1 MADNYLEKRMEQFRS
16 NAGMSST
23 KGNKGSLSALL
34 LKNRSTRGFDNS
46 FKVRKDQLVRI
57 VSVNSKVA
65 SARNRQVLRFS
76 LVTEERAHLV
86 LPHIAMGS
94 ALSDMKLPL
103 PGTEPNAFIVVC
115 SVCEPHLSTY
125 IDLGISV
132 QSMLLQAVEIGLNGI
147 CLMSFDKDKI
157 KENLSLPYEPLVVV
171 AIGKS
176 AENIRIV
183 EMREGDGCSYYRKD
197 GIHYVP
203 KLSVDDLI
211 IE

>member
-1 MADNYLEKRMEQFRS
+1 MADNFLEKRMEQFRS
-16 NAGMSST
+16 NTGISPT

-46 FKVRKDQLVRI
+46 FKVRKDQLKRI
-57 VSVNSKVA
+57 VAVNGKVA
-65 SARNRQVLRFS
+65 SARNRQVLRFV

-94 ALSDMKLPL
+94 ALGDTKLPL
-103 PGTEPNAFIVVC
+103 PGTEPNAFIIVSATV
-115 SVCEPHLSTY
+115 EPHISTY

-147 CLMSFDKDKI
+147 CLMSFDKEKI
-157 KENLSLPYEPLVVV
+157 VENLSLSYEPLVVIP
-171 AIGKS
+171 IGKS
-176 AENIRIV
+176 AENIRLV
-183 EMREGDGCSYYRKD
+183 DMPKGGDCNYYREN
-197 GIHYVP
+197 GVHYVP
-203 KLSVDDLI
+203 KLSIDDLI

>member
-1 MADNYLEKRMEQFRS
+1 MADNYLEKRMEEFRS
-16 NAGMSST
+16 GVGFAPA
-23 KGNKGSLSALL
+23 KAKGSLSSLL

-46 FKVRKDQLVRI
+46 FKVRKDQLMRI
-57 VSVNSKVA
+57 VSVNNKIA

-103 PGTEPNAFIVVC
+103 PGTEPNAFIIVC
-115 SVCEPHLSTY
+115 SVCEPHPSTY
-125 IDLGISV
+125 VDLGISV
-132 QSMLLQAVEIGLNGI
+132 QSMLLQAVEIGLNGV
-147 CLMSFDKDKI
+147 CLMSFDKERI
-157 KENLSLPYEPLVVV
+157 KENLSLPYEPLMVL

-176 AENIRIV
+176 AESIRLV
-183 EMREGDGCSYYRKD
+183 DMPKGGDCNYYREN
-197 GIHYVP
+197 GVHYVP
-203 KLSVDDLI
+203 KLSIDDLI

>member
-16 NAGMSST
+16 NAGIPST

-176 AENIRIV
+176 AENIQIV
-183 EMREGDGCSYYRKD
+183 DIPKDGDCNYYRKD

>member
-1 MADNYLEKRMEQFRS
+1 MADNFLEKRMEQFRS
-16 NAGMSST
+16 NANTVPAKAKS
-23 KGNKGSLSALL
+23 SLSALL
-34 LKNRSTRGFDNS
+34 LKNRSTRGFESS

-57 VSVNSKVA
+57 VSVNNKVA
-65 SARNRQVLRFS
+65 SARNRQVLRFA

-94 ALSDMKLPL
+94 ALSDVKLPL

-115 SVCEPHLSTY
+115 SVCEPHASTY

-132 QSMLLQAVEIGLNGI
+132 QSMLLQAVEIGLNGV
-147 CLMSFDKDKI
+147 CLMSFDKEKI
-157 KENLSLPYEPLVVV
+157 KENLALPYDPLLVIP
-171 AIGKS
+171 IGKS
-176 AENIRIV
+176 AESIELV
-183 EMREGDGCSYYRKD
+183 DMPSDGNCNYYREN

-203 KLSVDDLI
+203 KLSVDDII

>member
-1 MADNYLEKRMEQFRS
+1 MADNYLEKRMEEFRS
-16 NAGMSST
+16 AVGSAPA
-23 KGNKGSLSALL
+23 KAKGSLSSLL

-46 FKVRKDQLVRI
+46 FKVRKDQLMRI
-57 VSVNSKVA
+57 VSVNNKIA

-103 PGTEPNAFIVVC
+103 PGTEPNAFIIVC
-115 SVCEPHLSTY
+115 SVCEPHPSTY
-125 IDLGISV
+125 VDLGISV
-132 QSMLLQAVEIGLNGI
+132 QSMLLQAVEIGLNGV
-147 CLMSFDKDKI
+147 CLMSFDKEKI
-157 KENLSLPYEPLVVV
+157 KENLSLPYEPLMVL

-176 AENIRIV
+176 AENIRLV
-183 EMREGDGCSYYRKD
+183 DMPKDGDCNYYREN
-197 GIHYVP
+197 GVHYVP
-203 KLSVDDLI
+203 KLSIDDLI

>member
-16 NAGMSST
+16 NSGAST
-23 KGNKGSLSALL
+23 AKGNKCSLSNLL
-34 LKNRSTRGFDNS
+34 LKNRSTRGYDNS

-57 VSVNSKVA
+57 VSVNNKIA

-76 LVTEERAHLV
+76 IVTEERAHLV

-94 ALSDMKLPL
+94 ALSDIKLPL
-103 PGTEPNAFIVVC
+103 SGAEPNAFIVVC
-115 SVCEPHLSTY
+115 AVCEPHVSTY

-147 CLMSFDKDKI
+147 CLMSFDKDSI
-157 KENLSLPYEPLVVV
+157 KENLSLPYEPLAVVP
-171 AIGKS
+171 IGKS
-176 AENIRIV
+176 AENIQLV
-183 EMREGDGCSYYRKD
+183 DMLSGGDCNYYRKN

-211 IE
+211 IK